1 MVHDLLFSR
10 RTALVNDIKKSI
22 MMLLPEDGS
31 PVELENSDYQTVLLD
46 TNDGYAAGLIVGV
59 RRSGDIFVIMA
70 TDQDSDS
77 SVSLYSNQTDNIDD
91 LLSVLRLLERETGR
105 TSMDFGDSWED
116 VKPIYQTIVVQFDEP
131 ISKLNH
137 YFDEIDPSVRSLKQ
151 WIDSYESS
159 RFTQVGS
166 HVAVIT
172 SEYNMK
178 CIKEWLTKNVA
189 FAIIQEDGV
198 C

>member
-1 MVHDLLFSR
+1 MVHKLLFSR

-31 PVELENSDYQTVLLD
+31 PVELENSDYETIVLGTD
-46 TNDGYAAGLIVGV
+46 DEYAVGTIDSV
-59 RRSGDIFVIMA
+59 RRCGDIFEITA
-70 TDQDSDS
+70 IDKDSDS
-77 SVSLYSNQTDNIDD
+77 SVSLYSHHTDNIDD
-91 LLSVLRLLERETGR
+91 LLSVLRLLEREAGR
-105 TSMDFGDSWED
+105 GSMDPVASPKEEE
-116 VKPIYQTIVVQFDEP
+116 PAYQTIIVQFREP

-172 SEYNMK
+172 SEYNME
-178 CIKEWLTKNVA
+178 CIKEWLTKRFG

>member
-1 MVHDLLFSR
+1 MVHKLLFSR

-46 TNDGYAAGLIVGV
+46 TNDGYAAGLIDGV

>member
-46 TNDGYAAGLIVGV
+46 TNDGYAAGLIDGV
-59 RRSGDIFVIMA
+59 RRSGDVFVIMA

-172 SEYNMK
+172 SEYNME
-178 CIKEWLTKNVA
+178 CIKEWLTKRFG

>member
-46 TNDGYAAGLIVGV
+46 TNDGYAAGLIDGV

-137 YFDEIDPSVRSLKQ
+137 YFDEIDPSVRSLQQ

-159 RFTQVGS
+159 RFTQIGS

-172 SEYNMK
+172 SEYNME
-178 CIKEWLTKNVA
+178 CIKEWLTKRFG

>member
-1 MVHDLLFSR
+1 MVHKLLFSR

-46 TNDGYAAGLIVGV
+46 TNDGYAAGLIDGV

-91 LLSVLRLLERETGR
+91 LLSVLRLLERKAGVV
-105 TSMDFGDSWED
+105 SMDFGAFPE
-116 VKPIYQTIVVQFDEP
+116 VEKPDYQTIIVQFREP
-131 ISKLNH
+131 IAELDCL
-137 YFDEIDPSVRSLKQ
+137 FDNIDPSVRSLKQ
-151 WIDSYESS
+151 WIDTYESS

-172 SEYNMK
+172 SEYNME
-178 CIKEWLTKNVA
+178 CIKEWLTKRFG

>member
-31 PVELENSDYQTVLLD
+31 PVELENSDYETVLLD
-46 TNDGYAAGLIVGV
+46 TNDGYAAGLIDGV

-105 TSMDFGDSWED
+105 TSVDFGESWED

-172 SEYNMK
+172 SEYNME
-178 CIKEWLTKNVA
+178 CIKEWLTKNVV
-189 FAIIQEDGV
+189 FAIIQEDGG

>member
-1 MVHDLLFSR
+1 MVHKLLFSR

-46 TNDGYAAGLIVGV
+46 TNDGYVVGVIDGV
-59 RRSGDIFVIMA
+59 RRSGDVFVIMA
-70 TDQDSDS
+70 TDKESDS
-77 SVSLYSNQTDNIDD
+77 SVTLYSNQTDNIDD

-105 TSMDFGDSWED
+105 TSMDFGTFPE
-116 VKPIYQTIVVQFDEP
+116 VEKPDYQTIIVQFREP

-151 WIDSYESS
+151 WIDTYESS

-172 SEYNMK
+172 SEYNME

-189 FAIIQEDGV
+189 FAIIQEEGV

>member
-46 TNDGYAAGLIVGV
+46 TNDGYVVGVIDGV
-59 RRSGDIFVIMA
+59 RRSGDVFVIMA
-70 TDQDSDS
+70 TDKESDS
-77 SVSLYSNQTDNIDD
+77 SVTLYSNQTDNIDD
-91 LLSVLRLLERETGR
+91 LLSVLRLLERKAGVV
-105 TSMDFGDSWED
+105 SMDFGAFPE
-116 VKPIYQTIVVQFDEP
+116 VEKPDYQTIIVQFREP

-151 WIDSYESS
+151 WIDTYESS

-172 SEYNMK
+172 SEYNME

-189 FAIIQEDGV
+189 FAIIQEDGG

>member
-1 MVHDLLFSR
+1 MVHKLLFSR

-31 PVELENSDYQTVLLD
+31 PVELENSDYETIVLGTD
-46 TNDGYAAGLIVGV
+46 DEYAVGTIDSV
-59 RRSGDIFVIMA
+59 CRCGDIFEITA
-70 TDQDSDS
+70 IDKDSDS
-77 SVSLYSNQTDNIDD
+77 SVSLYSHHTDNIDD
-91 LLSVLRLLERETGR
+91 LLSVLRLLEREAGR
-105 TSMDFGDSWED
+105 GSMDLVASPKEER
-116 VKPIYQTIVVQFDEP
+116 PAYQTIIVQFREP
-131 ISKLNH
+131 IAELNH

-172 SEYNMK
+172 SEYNME
-178 CIKEWLTKNVA
+178 CIKEWLTKNVS

>member
-46 TNDGYAAGLIVGV
+46 TNDGYAAGLIDGV
-59 RRSGDIFVIMA
+59 RRSGDVFVIMA

-151 WIDSYESS
+151 WIDTYESS

-172 SEYNMK
+172 SEYNME
-178 CIKEWLTKNVA
+178 CIKEWLTKRFG

>member
-46 TNDGYAAGLIVGV
+46 TNDGYAAGLIDGV

-105 TSMDFGDSWED
+105 TSVDFGDSWED

>member
-1 MVHDLLFSR
+1 MVHKLLFSR

-46 TNDGYAAGLIVGV
+46 TNYGYASGLIDGV
-59 RRSGDIFVIMA
+59 RRSGDVFVIMA

-91 LLSVLRLLERETGR
+91 LLSVLRLLEREAGR
-105 TSMDFGDSWED
+105 SSMDLVASPKEER
-116 VKPIYQTIVVQFDEP
+116 PAYQTIIVQFREP
-131 ISKLNH
+131 IAELNH

-172 SEYNMK
+172 SEYNME